1 MANGTKLDKKRIVQN
16 TGLLYVRMLLT
27 MLIGLYTSRVILT
40 VLGISDYGIYN
51 VVGGIVYTLAFLNS
65 AMAAASQRFISYEL
79 GIGNM
84 SRLKRIFSTSV
95 NIHMLIAFI
104 IFIGAET
111 IGLWFVNTHLNIEDD
126 RMVAANWV
134 YQFSIFTL
142 MLSIWSVPYNSC
154 IVAHEHM
161 KAFAYISFFE
171 SVSKLIIVYCLSIGT
186 SDRLILYGILVFVV
200 TLLVRLCYGIYC
212 KRHFEEC
219 SYHFVWDKRLFKDMF
234 SFAGWSILGNL
245 GFSFKDSVGNIIL
258 NIFFGTAI
266 NAARG
271 IAMQVSSLI
280 TTFSTNFAM
289 ALNPQITKQYAA
301 GNVEESRSLVY
312 AGARYSFYL
321 LMLITI
327 PFLINSDYILWLW
340 LSDVPEYTGIFIA
353 LALFVSLLHA
363 LSGTVTTALQA
374 TGYIKVFQIGIS
386 MLMLSEIPVAYIL
399 LRAGMPPYAI
409 MYPTLVTYTLA
420 VFFRF
425 CLLKRMIP
433 SYDFTYYVFHVF
445 LKSVFLFIVCYFLCD
460 KLHDCFENSFLT
472 VIITVFMSLCII
484 IVTIYFIGITPI
496 ERVVVRKRIVKFLK
510 CD

>member
-1 MANGTKLDKKRIVQN
+1 MANEITLDKRRIVKN
-16 TGLLYVRMLLT
+16 TSLLYVRMLLT
-27 MLIGLYTSRVILT
+27 MVIGLYTSRVILT

-51 VVGGIVYTLAFLNS
+51 VVGGIVSTLAFLNS

-84 SRLKRIFSTSV
+84 DRLKRIFSTSV
-95 NIHMLIAFI
+95 NIHLLIAFV

-111 IGLWFVNTHLNIEDD
+111 IGVWFVNTHLNIEED

-171 SVSKLIIVYCLSIGT
+171 SVLKLVIVYCLSIGT

-219 SYHFVWDKRLFKDMF
+219 SFHFVWDKKLFKGMF

-245 GFSFKDSVGNIIL
+245 GFSFKDSVSNVIL
-258 NIFFGTAI
+258 NIFFGTTI

-271 IAMQVSSLI
+271 IAIQVSGLI

-301 GNVEESRSLVY
+301 GNIEESRSLVY

-327 PFLINSDYILWLW
+327 PFLINSDYILWFW
-340 LSDVPEYTGIFIA
+340 LGVVPEYTGIFIA
-353 LALFVSLLHA
+353 LSLFTSLLHA

-374 TGYIKVFQIGIS
+374 IGRIKIFQIGLSI
-386 MLMLSEIPVAYIL
+386 LMLSEIPIAYIL
-399 LRAGMPPYAI
+399 LKAGMSPYAI

-420 VFFRF
+420 IFFRF
-425 CLLKRMIP
+425 YLLKRMIP
-433 SYDFTYYVFHVF
+433 SYDFRYYVFQVF
-445 LKSVFLFIVCYFLCD
+445 LKSVLLFVICYFLCD
-460 KLHDCFENSFLT
+460 KLHDCFKNSFFNMIVT
-472 VIITVFMSLCII
+472 AFMSLCII
-484 IVTIYFIGITPI
+484 IVVIYLLGMTSI
-496 ERVVVRKRIVKFLK
+496 ERAVVRKKIVKSLK
-510 CD
+510 HD

>member
-1 MANGTKLDKKRIVQN
+1 MADRQKLDKRRIAQN

-27 MLIGLYTSRVILT
+27 MVVGLYTSRVVLN

-51 VVGGIVYTLAFLNS
+51 VVGGIVSMLAFLNS
-65 AMAAASQRFISYEL
+65 AMTAASQRFISYEL
-79 GIGNM
+79 GSGNIE
-84 SRLKRIFSTSV
+84 RLKRMFSTSV
-95 NIHMLIAFI
+95 NIHLLIAFI

-111 IGLWFVNTHLNIEDD
+111 IGLWFVNSHLNIEED

-142 MLSIWSVPYNSC
+142 ILSVWSVPYNSC

-161 KAFAYISFFE
+161 RAFAYISLLE
-171 SVSKLIIVYCLSIGT
+171 AVLKLVIVYCLLIGT
-186 SDRLILYGILVFVV
+186 LDKLILYGMLVFVA
-200 TLLVRLCYGIYC
+200 TLSVRLCYSFYC

-219 SYHFVWDKRLFKDMF
+219 SYHFVWDRKLFKDMF

-245 GFSFKDSVGNIIL
+245 GFSFKDSASNVIL
-258 NIFFGTAI
+258 NIFFGTTV

-271 IAMQVSSLI
+271 IAVQVGGLI

-301 GNVEESRSLVY
+301 GNVEASRGLVY

-327 PFLINSDYILWLW
+327 PFLINIDYALQLWLGI
-340 LSDVPEYTGIFIA
+340 VPEYTGVFIA
-353 LALFVSLLHA
+353 LSLFASLLHA

-374 TGYIKVFQIGIS
+374 TGHIKVFQIGIS
-386 MLMLSEIPVAYIL
+386 ILMLSEIPAAYIL
-399 LRAGMPPYAI
+399 LKVGMPPYAV
-409 MYPTLVTYTLA
+409 MYPTLVTYSLA

-425 CLLKRMIP
+425 YLLKCMVS
-433 SYDFTYYVFHVF
+433 SYDFTYYTFQVF
-445 LKSVFLFIVCYFLCD
+445 LKSVFLFVFCYFLCD
-460 KLHDCFENSFLT
+460 YLHGCFTSGLLT
-472 VIITVFMSLCII
+472 VIITTFMSLCII
-484 IVTIYFIGITPI
+484 SVTIYLVGMTSV
-496 ERVVVRKRIVKFLK
+496 ERVVVRRKIVGILK
-510 CD
+510 

>member
-1 MANGTKLDKKRIVQN
+1 MANETKLDKKRIVQN

-84 SRLKRIFSTSV
+84 GRLKRIFSTSV

-111 IGLWFVNTHLNIEDD
+111 VGLWFVNTHLNIEDD

-154 IVAHEHM
+154 IIAHEHM

-171 SVSKLIIVYCLSIGT
+171 SVLKLIIVYCLSIGT
-186 SDRLILYGILVFVV
+186 SDRLILYGILVFIV

-219 SYHFVWDKRLFKDMF
+219 SFHFVWDKGLFKDMF

-245 GFSFKDSVGNIIL
+245 GFSFKDSFSNIIL
-258 NIFFGTAI
+258 NIFFGTTI

-280 TTFSTNFAM
+280 STFSTNFAM
-289 ALNPQITKQYAA
+289 ALNPQITKQYAS
-301 GNVEESRSLVY
+301 GNVEDSRSLVY

-327 PFLINSDYILWLW
+327 PFLINSDYILWFW
-340 LSDVPEYTGIFIA
+340 LGVVPEYTNIFIA
-353 LALFVSLLHA
+353 FSLFTSLLHA

-374 TGYIKVFQIGIS
+374 TGNVKIFQIGLSI
-386 MLMLSEIPVAYIL
+386 LMLSELPIAYIL
-399 LRAGMPPYAI
+399 LRAGMSPYAI

-425 CLLKRMIP
+425 YLLKRLIP
-433 SYDFTYYVFHVF
+433 SYDFTYYVFQVF
-445 LKSVFLFIVCYFLCD
+445 LRSVLLFVVCYFLCD
-460 KLHDCFENSFLT
+460 KLRSYFENSFFT
-472 VIITVFMSLCII
+472 MIVTAFMSLCI
-484 IVTIYFIGITPI
+484 VVVAIYFIGITPI
-496 ERVVVRKRIVKFLK
+496 ERVVVRKRMAKLLK

>member
-1 MANGTKLDKKRIVQN
+1 MANKITLDKGRIVKN
-16 TGLLYVRMLLT
+16 TSLLYVRMLLT
-27 MLIGLYTSRVILT
+27 MVIGLYTSRVILS

-51 VVGGIVYTLAFLNS
+51 VVGGIVSTLAFLNS

-84 SRLKRIFSTSV
+84 DRLKRIFSTSV
-95 NIHMLIAFI
+95 NIHLLIAFI

-111 IGLWFVNTHLNIEDD
+111 VGVWFVNTHLNIEEG

-161 KAFAYISFFE
+161 KAFAYIGFFE
-171 SVSKLIIVYCLSIGT
+171 SVLKLVIVYCLSIGT
-186 SDRLILYGILVFVV
+186 FDRLIFIV

-212 KRHFEEC
+212 KRHFVEC
-219 SYHFVWDKRLFKDMF
+219 SFHFVWDKELFKDMF

-245 GFSFKDSVGNIIL
+245 GFSFKDSVSNVIL
-258 NIFFGTAI
+258 NIFFGTTI

-271 IAMQVSSLI
+271 IAMQVSGLI

-301 GNVEESRSLVY
+301 GNMEESRSLVY

-327 PFLINSDYILWLW
+327 PFLINSDYILWFW
-340 LSDVPEYTGIFIA
+340 LGVVPEYTGIFIA
-353 LALFVSLLHA
+353 LSLFASLLYA

-374 TGYIKVFQIGIS
+374 IGCIKIFQIGLSI
-386 MLMLSEIPVAYIL
+386 LMLSEIPIAYIL
-399 LRAGMPPYAI
+399 LKAGMSPYAI

-425 CLLKRMIP
+425 YLLKRIIP
-433 SYDFTYYVFHVF
+433 SYDFRYYVFQVF
-445 LKSVFLFIVCYFLCD
+445 LKSVLLFFICYILCD
-460 KLHDCFENSFLT
+460 KLHDCFNNSFLNMI
-472 VIITVFMSLCII
+472 VTVFMSLCII
-484 IVTIYFIGITPI
+484 VVVIYLLGMTSM
-496 ERVVVRKRIVKFLK
+496 ERVVVRKKIVKFLK
-510 CD
+510 DN